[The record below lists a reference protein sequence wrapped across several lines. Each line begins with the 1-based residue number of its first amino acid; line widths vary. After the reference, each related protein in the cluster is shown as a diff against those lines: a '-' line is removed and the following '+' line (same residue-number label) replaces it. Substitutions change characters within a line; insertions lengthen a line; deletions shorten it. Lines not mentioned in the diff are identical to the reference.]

1 MIYAKI
7 LAAIIV
13 LAALA
18 GAVKWSV
25 DTIHKAGERDKF
37 EQQLKD
43 ERAENARNITAISRD
58 IAQGESDRVD
68 FANRFDSIDA
78 AVAALTGKV
87 GDPSRFV
94 QSRSTPDAPCR
105 PDTAGPEFVSV
116 YNEAASLTRA
126 PEGQT
131 R

>member
-1 MIYAKI
+1 VLYLRI
-7 LAAIIV
+7 LAALIV

-37 EQQLKD
+37 EQQLRD

-94 QSRSTPDAPCR
+94 QSRSLPNDPCPRVAIGPDFL
-105 PDTAGPEFVSV
+105 GL
-116 YNEAASLTRA
+116 YNEAADITRA
-126 PEGQT
+126 PKGQT